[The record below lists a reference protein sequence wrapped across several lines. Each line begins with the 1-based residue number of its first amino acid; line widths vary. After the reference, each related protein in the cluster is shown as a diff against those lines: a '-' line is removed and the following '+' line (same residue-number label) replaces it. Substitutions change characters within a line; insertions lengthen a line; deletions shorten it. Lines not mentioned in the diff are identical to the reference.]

1 MCGMSSDYLRG
12 RGTPAKTPREG
23 LAFLRAFNSCS
34 LRIVLMIS
42 HVWQVVHASINQHKD
57 CTWLLVAA
65 TETAGLY
72 WDGDPV
78 FGAYSCLRCPPRVD
92 RRCGFVEWQGLDAV
106 KEHIKKE

>member
-1 MCGMSSDYLRG
+1 
-12 RGTPAKTPREG
+12 
-23 LAFLRAFNSCS
+23 
-34 LRIVLMIS
+34 MIS